1 MIIHT
6 INFNMVL
13 YIHMLRINKKY
24 NLENCLNSI
33 NIFLNKNLSYKNIN
47 DLEEKTNIY
56 WNEHYKDFSKYYDYE
71 YLYIA
76 LNCFKKYSKNC
87 VLKIFEYLKDKKIEK
102 ILDFGAGIGLT
113 TNLLQD
119 LFLDSPVYYTNL
131 ESSLQN
137 KYFLENKNND
147 IKILNSLEEILLNGP
162 YDLIVACELFEHI
175 EKPISLLKNLMR
187 VCNNYFGIE
196 NSFNTDAYGHF
207 KEFNHYGI
215 NYKPDDITKLF
226 LRNIRS
232 QFEEIEI
239 EAWNF
244 RPRIFKRNKKL

>member
-1 MIIHT
+1 
-6 INFNMVL
+6 
-13 YIHMLRINKKY
+13 MLQTNEKY
-24 NLENCLNSI
+24 NLKNCLNSI
-33 NIFLNKNLSYKNIN
+33 NAFLKKDLSYQNIN
-47 DLEEKTNIY
+47 CLEKKIDLY
-56 WNEHYKDFSKYYDYE
+56 WNEHYKDFNKYYDYE
-71 YLYIA
+71 YLYIS

-87 VLKIFEYLKDKKIEK
+87 VLKVVECLKDESIKK

-119 LFLDSPVYYTNL
+119 LFSNSQVYYTNL

-137 KYFLENKNND
+137 EYFLENKHNK
-147 IKILNSLEEILLNGP
+147 IRILNSLEKTLIEGP
-162 YDLIVACELFEHI
+162 YDLIMTCELFEHI
-175 EKPISLLKNLMR
+175 EKPITLLKSLMSI
-187 VCNNYFGIE
+187 CSNYFTIE
-196 NSFNTDAYGHF
+196 NSFNTKAYGHF
-207 KEFNHYGI
+207 KRFNHYGI
-215 NYKPDDITKLF
+215 DYKPDEITKLF